1 MCKQFVTL
9 AEYLLT
15 FTDYCDSIDYSN
27 SLRGDHMNNKLFDSE
42 IKVMEIIWENEPIS
56 SSALVRLCEERLT
69 WKKSTTFTVLRR
81 LCEKGLFKNE
91 KGVVSSL
98 ISKQDFYS
106 LQSERFVEETFD
118 GSLPA
123 FIAAFTA
130 RKKLTKEEVSLLRK
144 MINEYKEEQ

>member
-1 MCKQFVTL
+1 
-9 AEYLLT
+9 
-15 FTDYCDSIDYSN
+15 
-27 SLRGDHMNNKLFDSE
+27 MNE
-42 IKVMEIIWENEPIS
+42 IQLGVIESKFADIIWENESLS
-56 SSALVRLCEERLT
+56 SSALVKLCEERLT

-81 LCEKGLFKNE
+81 LCDKGLFKNE

-106 LQSERFVEETFD
+106 LQSERFVEDTFD

-130 RKKLTKEEVSLLRK
+130 RKKLSKEEILLLRN
-144 MINEYKEEQ
+144 MIDEYKEEQ